1 MGNTVTM
8 DSSCKPLGTTGLS
21 KGLPDVSKETIR
33 GHVPDQKFEYAVS
46 GMKGFRETMED
57 QHLVC
62 TDVQVNGQTLEGH
75 SLFVVFDGH
84 GGSAA
89 SQFCASNFLQTF
101 TNSEDLEK
109 YARLQQKGRSS
120 RADTNGIKLIKRAL
134 IYTFEELDRQLTVD
148 QVRKNKEFF
157 EQQAKLQQQGPS
169 SEGKKVA
176 VPVGERSGTTCIAVL
191 FTPSHFVCANAGDS
205 RAILKRNGKVL
216 PLSFDHTPSTIPEK
230 IRVIQAKG
238 EVVGKR
244 IDGDLA
250 VSRALGDFVHK
261 LNPDVSPAEQKVI
274 ATPDFTIYPRVHS
287 ADEFIVLACDGIW
300 DVATNQECSDYVQS
314 LLSSG
319 ETDLGNICEDS
330 IDTCLERNSRDNMT
344 IAIIGLPAM
353 KVDRSGRSAMMNIAW
368 SQRSMRTA
376 RRFAQ
381 HSVVHASVYASN
393 TLRSFVW

>member
-1 MGNTVTM
+1 M
-8 DSSCKPLGTTGLS
+8 
-21 KGLPDVSKETIR
+21 
-33 GHVPDQKFEYAVS
+33 
-46 GMKGFRETMED
+46 
-57 QHLVC
+57 
-62 TDVQVNGQTLEGH
+62 
-75 SLFVVFDGH
+75 
-84 GGSAA
+84 
-89 SQFCASNFLQTF
+89 
-101 TNSEDLEK
+101 
-109 YARLQQKGRSS
+109 
-120 RADTNGIKLIKRAL
+120 
-134 IYTFEELDRQLTVD
+134 
-148 QVRKNKEFF
+148 
-157 EQQAKLQQQGPS
+157 
-169 SEGKKVA
+169 
-176 VPVGERSGTTCIAVL
+176 
-191 FTPSHFVCANAGDS
+191 
-205 RAILKRNGKVL
+205 
-216 PLSFDHTPSTIPEK
+216 
-230 IRVIQAKG
+230 
-238 EVVGKR
+238 GKR